1 MRTVFKFPDARK
13 VPRTALGTVE
23 DVLATSWAD
32 SRHFSWLSYEL
43 WSLFQYPWR
52 IHGAGIYANIGG
64 ILMGSMLPYIAYMD
78 PMGYICICVYP
89 LYMYLSIFIY
99 TYIVCSYVS
108 CCINIYPLRT
118 SFSFCSSRTALAPR
132 NVCRVGCWAASSA
145 ASRNVNVAAVNEG
158 SNTTGR
164 AGIIAMAKFR
174 ESHGIVGLCCVLIFY
189 MWFITYVYIYIYTYV
204 YIYIYAQ
211 NGHTMRYT
219 LQCHVACSSISKI
232 LMSFDDFPSEKK
244 HASLVW
250 TAWTSP
256 VFKVSESPRTRI
268 HIIIRKKMEIGKVAL
283 KQWLNY
289 FSILLN
295 RFIRLPQLGST
306 EKKRSSQL
314 PSTSLSSIW
323 WWTFPLW
330 WSLCLFVPWLAG
342 KSHKNRAL

>member
-1 MRTVFKFPDARK
+1 
-13 VPRTALGTVE
+13 
-23 DVLATSWAD
+23 
-32 SRHFSWLSYEL
+32 
-43 WSLFQYPWR
+43 
-52 IHGAGIYANIGG
+52 
-64 ILMGSMLPYIAYMD
+64 
-78 PMGYICICVYP
+78 
-89 LYMYLSIFIY
+89 MYLCISII
-99 TYIVCSYVS
+99 YVS
-108 CCINIYPLRT
+108 
-118 SFSFCSSRTALAPR
+118 
-132 NVCRVGCWAASSA
+132 
-145 ASRNVNVAAVNEG
+145 
-158 SNTTGR
+158 
-164 AGIIAMAKFR
+164 
-174 ESHGIVGLCCVLIFY
+174 
-189 MWFITYVYIYIYTYV
+189 VYIYIYIYSLFIRLLLYQHISTPDVIFLLLQQDCTGAAQRLPRRVLSRVVCREQKRQCRRGQRRKQHNWQGWDYCNGQISRKSWDSGV
-204 YIYIYAQ
+204 MLCSYFLHVIYYICIYIYIRMYIYIYIYAQ

-219 LQCHVACSSISKI
+219 LQCHVACPSISKI

-244 HASLVW
+244 HPSLVW

-295 RFIRLPQLGST
+295 RFIKLPQLGST